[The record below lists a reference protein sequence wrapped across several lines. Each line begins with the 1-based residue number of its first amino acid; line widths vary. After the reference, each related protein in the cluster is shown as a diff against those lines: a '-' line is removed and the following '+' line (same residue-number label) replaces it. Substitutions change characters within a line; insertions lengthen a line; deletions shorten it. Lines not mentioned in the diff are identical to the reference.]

1 MLLTCLIRYD
11 KSGTMEPGED
21 RMVDMY
27 QNFCQGTHT
36 DPIDRPKAAIYLLA
50 AFGIGF
56 AQANIPQW
64 WHRLL
69 PPQARCILGHEGHDS
84 PAPSATVARVTN
96 SARGRSRADAQHQAF
111 WDTVPRQ
118 IMDSFGGG
126 GSAYDVP
133 QSRAPV
139 TASVSALDC
148 VSVLN
153 ALQGSALTRAEK
165 RAREAA
171 VSRLCQI
178 LEVPAS
184 QRQRDD
190 ESSGEF

>member
-27 QNFCQGTHT
+27 HNFCQGTHT
-36 DPIDRPKAAIYLLA
+36 DPIDRPKAAIFLLA

-56 AQANIPQW
+56 ANANIPQW

-69 PPQARCILGHEGHDS
+69 PPQARCILGQEGHES
-84 PAPSATVARVTN
+84 PTATVPRVTN
-96 SARGRSRADAQHQAF
+96 SARARSRSDAQHQAF

-153 ALQGSALTRAEK
+153 ALQGSELTRAEK

-171 VSRLCQI
+171 VSRLCLI
-178 LEVPAS
+178 LEVPAR

-190 ESSGEF
+190 ESDGEH